1 MSVVLKVV
9 VVARKKKDDVS
20 RETLFVSMYFGID
33 SAIKT
38 LSIHPAYTRLCD
50 DLRNLLKLASP
61 LVQDYMGSRNVVE
74 NESPDTD
81 H

>member
-1 MSVVLKVV
+1 M
-9 VVARKKKDDVS
+9 ARKKKDEVS
-20 RETLFVSMYFGID
+20 KETLFVSMYFGID

-61 LVQDYMGSRNVVE
+61 VVQGYMGSRNVVE
-74 NESPDTD
+74 NDEPDTS

>member
-1 MSVVLKVV
+1 M
-9 VVARKKKDDVS
+9 ARKKKDEIS
-20 RETLFVSMYFGID
+20 KETLFVSMYFGID

-38 LSIHPAYTRLCD
+38 LSIHPAYARLCD

-61 LVQDYMGSRNVVE
+61 IVSSYMGSRNVIE

>member
-1 MSVVLKVV
+1 M
-9 VVARKKKDDVS
+9 ARKKKDEVS
-20 RETLFVSMYFGID
+20 KETLFVSMYFGID

-50 DLRNLLKLASP
+50 DLRNLLKLASRG
-61 LVQDYMGSRNVVE
+61 VQGYMGSRNVVE
-74 NESPDTD
+74 NDEPDTS